1 LDKRDIRPMKYL
13 LLPLLLYCQT
23 SYAQIDARLTGSW
36 VRLDGQKNVV
46 EIFIQRPNGVFV
58 SNGFDKDGNFTFLEK
73 GKWGVIK
80 DSIYFTFDYEA
91 ACAKD
96 GAWKVTPKNKLQ
108 TVKFAFTL
116 QSDSL
121 LIIQRNVYHR
131 GLGR

>member
-1 LDKRDIRPMKYL
+1 MKYL
-13 LLPLLLYCQT
+13 LLVLVFYCQA
-23 SYAQIDARLTGSW
+23 SHAQVDKKLIGSW
-36 VRLDGQKNVV
+36 VRLDDRKNVV

-96 GAWKVTPKNKLQ
+96 GGWSVTPENKLQ